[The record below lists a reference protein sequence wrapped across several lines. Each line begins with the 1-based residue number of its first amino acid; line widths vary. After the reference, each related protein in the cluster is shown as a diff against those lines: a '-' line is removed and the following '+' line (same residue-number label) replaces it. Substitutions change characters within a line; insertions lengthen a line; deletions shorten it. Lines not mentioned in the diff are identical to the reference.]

1 LRIRRRR
8 EGLVQIDVDAIRT
21 AEFPVADRLLYLN
34 HAGVSPI
41 PASSA
46 SAGVRILHQYR
57 DEGAF
62 RLRKWVDLADEAR
75 GRFARL
81 IGASSDE
88 VAFIKNTSEG
98 ISFIA
103 AGFPWKEGDNLVTAN
118 VEFPANIYP
127 WMRLEARNI
136 EVRMVQAK
144 EGRVRKD
151 DVIAACDGKT
161 RLVALSSVE
170 FANGSRNDLPGIGEY
185 CQKQGIFFF
194 VDAIQSLGVIPMDVR
209 AYGIDALAADGHKW
223 MLSPEGIGGFFISR
237 DVMEMVEPV
246 VLGWHSVRNR
256 FDFEQ
261 YDFRLSP
268 DARRFEPGSFNTV
281 GLAAFGASL
290 DLILSVSVERIWE
303 RVRHLTEE
311 AIESALR
318 AEYEVVSPRLPEE
331 RSGIVT
337 FRVPGVD
344 PQGLWKA
351 LLSRNAVCS
360 SRNGG
365 IRISPHF
372 YNTSGE
378 IARFFEILK
387 EEAVAQKNA

>member
-1 LRIRRRR
+1 
-8 EGLVQIDVDAIRT
+8 VPIDVETIRA
-21 AEFPVADRLLYLN
+21 AEFPVADRLLYMN

-41 PASSA
+41 PATSA
-46 SAGVRILHQYR
+46 AAGVRLLHQYR
-57 DEGAF
+57 DEGAL
-62 RLRKWVDLADEAR
+62 RLRKWMELADEAR
-75 GRFARL
+75 DRFARL
-81 IGASSDE
+81 TGASTDE

-98 ISFIA
+98 ISIVA

-127 WMRLEARNI
+127 WMRLKAYNV
-136 EVRMVQAK
+136 EVRMVQAR
-144 EGRVRKD
+144 EGRVRKE

-170 FANGSRNDLPGIGEY
+170 FANGYRVDLPGIGEF

-209 AYGIDALAADGHKW
+209 GFGIDALAADGHKW
-223 MLSPEGIGGFFISR
+223 MLSPEGIGGFYISR

-256 FDFEQ
+256 FDYEH

-290 DLILSVSVERIWE
+290 ELLLSIGVERIWE
-303 RVRHLTEE
+303 RVRRLTEE
-311 AIESALR
+311 AIESALH
-318 AEYEVVSPRLPEE
+318 AGYEVVSPRNPEE

-337 FRVPGVD
+337 FRVPGAD
-344 PQGLWKA
+344 PQALWKA

-360 SRNGG
+360 QRLGG
-365 IRISPHF
+365 IRLSPHF
-372 YNTSGE
+372 YNTSEE
-378 IARFFEILK
+378 IARFFEIVK
-387 EEAVAQKNA
+387 EVAESQRAPRGDPAKME

>member
-1 LRIRRRR
+1 MP
-8 EGLVQIDVDAIRT
+8 IDVETMRT
-21 AEFPVADRLLYLN
+21 AEFPVAARLLYLN

-46 SAGVRILHQYR
+46 SAGIRLLQQYR

-62 RLRKWVDLADEAR
+62 HLRKWVESSDEAR
-75 GRFARL
+75 DRFARL
-81 IGASSDE
+81 IGAASDE
-88 VAFIKNTSEG
+88 IAIIKNTSEG
-98 ISFIA
+98 ISLIA

-127 WMRLEARNI
+127 WMRLEAHNI
-136 EVRMVQAK
+136 EVRMVRAR

-151 DVIAACDGKT
+151 DLFAACDGKT
-161 RLVALSSVE
+161 RLIALSSVE
-170 FANGSRNDLPGIGEY
+170 FANGYRNDLAGIGEY

-194 VDAIQSLGVIPMDVR
+194 VDAIQSLGVVPMDVR

-223 MLSPEGIGGFFISR
+223 MLSPEGIGGFYISR

-261 YDFRLSP
+261 YDFHLSP
-268 DARRFEPGSFNTV
+268 DAKRFEPGSFNTV

-290 DLILSVSVERIWE
+290 RLILSVGVERIWE
-303 RVRHLTEE
+303 RVRRLTEE
-311 AIESALR
+311 AIECALR
-318 AEYEVVSPRLPEE
+318 SGYEVVTPRHPEE

-337 FRVPGVD
+337 FRVPGAD
-344 PQGLWKA
+344 PKLLWKA
-351 LLSRNAVCS
+351 LLSRNVVCAPRS
-360 SRNGG
+360 GG

-372 YNTSGE
+372 YNTSEE
-378 IARFFEILK
+378 IARFFQIVK
-387 EEAVAQKNA
+387 EETGAQRAAGREGGENE

>member
-1 LRIRRRR
+1 MP
-8 EGLVQIDVDAIRT
+8 IDVEAIRA
-21 AEFPVADRLLYLN
+21 AEFPVAARLLYLN

-46 SAGVRILHQYR
+46 AAGVRLLHQYR

-62 RLRKWVDLADEAR
+62 HLRKWVEESDAVR

-81 IGASSDE
+81 IGSSSDE

-98 ISFIA
+98 VSLIA

-127 WMRLEARNI
+127 WLRLEAHNI

-144 EGRVRKD
+144 EGRVRRED
-151 DVIAACDGKT
+151 LISACDGKT

-170 FANGSRNDLPGIGEY
+170 FANGFRNDLPGIGEH

-194 VDAIQSLGVIPMDVR
+194 VDAIQSLGVIPMDVK

-223 MLSPEGIGGFFISR
+223 MLSPEGIGGFYISR
-237 DVMEMVEPV
+237 EVMEMVEPV

-256 FDFEQ
+256 FDFEH

-290 DLILSVSVERIWE
+290 DLLLSIGVERIWE
-303 RVRHLTEE
+303 RVRRLTEE

-318 AEYEVVSPRLPEE
+318 AGYEVVSPRNPEE

-337 FRVPGVD
+337 FRIPGAD
-344 PQGLWKA
+344 PKRLWKS
-351 LLSRNAVCS
+351 LLSRNAVS
-360 SRNGG
+360 SPRDGG

-372 YNTSGE
+372 YNTSRE
-378 IARFFEILK
+378 IARFFEIVK
-387 EEAVAQKNA
+387 EEVGAQKADG